1 MKICHIGIISACLL
15 VIAMTSTVVAQEEQ
29 RKTDSDYSALI
40 RESLPVWDESVLNA
54 PKQKLWTERASIQ
67 LLTEAV
73 RDKVPEKAEKE
84 SFQDKERKLQIE
96 KDRGYVR
103 YINANRGYKHGVS
116 PTKAVA
122 KDQAEKMIVEAVK
135 TIGVPEDELKGP
147 GVSTVL
153 SQGGSVQEKTRDE
166 AFAREQLVYIERNV
180 NNLPVFASEIKG
192 AISNSGEISRLLVKW
207 PDFFLADVQK
217 LRPQDQVI
225 NDIVTQIQDAMQGR
239 PVLSVNMKLAYT
251 PLRTEGRIKFVP
263 GIVVAVTPE
272 EGNGFMFTVPVAN

>member
-217 LRPQDQVI
+217 L
-225 NDIVTQIQDAMQGR
+225 QIGR
-239 PVLSVNMKLAYT
+239 AHV
-251 PLRTEGRIKFVP
+251 
-263 GIVVAVTPE
+263 
-272 EGNGFMFTVPVAN
+272 

>member
-1 MKICHIGIISACLL
+1 MKICHIVIISVCFL
-15 VIAMTSTVVAQEEQ
+15 VIAMTGAAVAQEEQ
-29 RKTDSDYSALI
+29 RKAASDYSTLI
-40 RESLPVWDESVLNA
+40 RESLPVWNESILNA
-54 PKQKLWTERASIQ
+54 PKQKLWTERVSIQ

-73 RDKVPEKAEKE
+73 RDKVPEKTERE

-135 TIGVPEDELKGP
+135 TIGVPEDELKGSN
-147 GVSTVL
+147 VSTVL
-153 SQGGSVQEKTRDE
+153 GQGGSIQEKTKDE

-192 AISNSGEISRLLVKW
+192 AVSNSGEISRLLVKW

-225 NDIVTQIQDAMQGR
+225 SDIVTQIQDAVQGR
-239 PVLSVNMKLAYT
+239 PVFSVNMKLAYT
-251 PLRTEGRIKFVP
+251 PLRTEGKIKFVP
-263 GIVVAVTPE
+263 GIVVAVIPE